1 MGPARA
7 QEFITGYVLE
17 QALSVDNLFVFV
29 LIFAQFA
36 VPAAYQH
43 RVLFWGILGAI
54 FLRGTF
60 ILAGSA
66 IVHRFEWVLY
76 LFGAFLLY
84 TGGRLFFKKDDDEE
98 EEKIEESRM
107 VKTVRRFLP
116 MTAGYRKESFF
127 VRENG
132 ALMATPLFLVLIVV
146 ELSDLIFAVDSIPTI
161 FGVTTHGLIVFTSN
175 MFAILGLRSVYIV
188 LERLLPMFRFLER
201 AISIILVFIGV
212 KILIRHEWLGGIH
225 ISEAVSLGI
234 VIALLLGSVV
244 LSKIFPAKEEPKAE
258 TDEKAEEKAEK
269 TEKAEEKA

>member
-1 MGPARA
+1 
-7 QEFITGYVLE
+7 
-17 QALSVDNLFVFV
+17 
-29 LIFAQFA
+29 
-36 VPAAYQH
+36 
-43 RVLFWGILGAI
+43 
-54 FLRGTF
+54 
-60 ILAGSA
+60 
-66 IVHRFEWVLY
+66 
-76 LFGAFLLY
+76 
-84 TGGRLFFKKDDDEE
+84 
-98 EEKIEESRM
+98 M

-116 MTAGYRKESFF
+116 MTAGYRKEAFF

-234 VIALLLGSVV
+234 VVALLLGSVV
-244 LSKIFPAKEEPKAE
+244 LSKVLPGKEEPKHEGEHDKSEAKDA
-258 TDEKAEEKAEK
+258 TDEAAKSDASGDASAK
-269 TEKAEEKA
+269 TEG